1 MAKNKFAEV
10 LDLIRATLALIVEL
24 VPIATTALDLV
35 NRIREVVA
43 QYKEELKDEEREPNI
58 IDLTAL

>member
-1 MAKNKFAEV
+1 MSKSKFSEV
-10 LDLIRATLALIVEL
+10 IDLIRATLALIVEL

-35 NRIREVVA
+35 HRITEVVKE
-43 QYKEELKDEEREPNI
+43 YKASLEDEQEP